1 MKDLSL
7 RTKIFSIFG
16 ILVSINI
23 ICVVIGLMVSG
34 WMENQY
40 NLTVAFADELSN
52 CLRTKEK
59 VAYLRGEFIHD
70 SIGTIT
76 DVKSLEAQREI
87 LSRDIKDSVQTIF
100 HKSKGCMECHSLEE
114 MNELGDRTEE
124 NLNEFLGLGEEIL
137 ATKLAG
143 QDDVKGLVDRD
154 LPKIYGSLQAFLGHG
169 VKESASF
176 LLDAQAKVEKTF
188 QIVGKILFA
197 LAIIGIV
204 VALGG
209 GAAYS
214 HKVSRPLREMA
225 RQLKQIASSVLAV
238 ATDQSANAS
247 KQAGAVVEASSSAEQ
262 LSRAAEALTNQA
274 EVIVQVG
281 ERSMKRA
288 VEVTDRMQSTVKF
301 INTVKG
307 HSDKASEKIM
317 SLGQTIDEIGQVL
330 ALIEDVASQTRLL
343 AFNASIEAVSAGE
356 TGRRFSVVAKHIKDL
371 AENTSSSTDEI
382 KKLIEEIRLLAHTT
396 VLSTEQMQNAVNEGV
411 QQVGMAGQAME
422 RIKEV
427 IQENREVAQKINIA
441 TAQQSSA
448 TEQIPET
455 MEELSKSAQALADGS
470 KQTVHAM
477 KDLTEAAAGL
487 EKLIEG

>member
-23 ICVVIGLMVSG
+23 MCVVIGLMVSS

-40 NLTVAFADELSN
+40 DLTVAFADELSN

-59 VAYLRGEFIHD
+59 VAYLRGEFIHHLVCTMTD
-70 SIGTIT
+70 SKN
-76 DVKSLEAQREI
+76 VEAQREL
-87 LSRDIKDSVQTIF
+87 LSQDIKDSVQEVF
-100 HKSKGCMECHSLEE
+100 HKSKGCLECHSPGE
-114 MNELGDRTEE
+114 MNYLDNRTEE
-124 NLNEFLGLGEEIL
+124 NLNEFLRVGEEIL
-137 ATKLAG
+137 ATKLA
-143 QDDVKGLVDRD
+143 DRDNVKALVDQD

-176 LLDAQAKVEKTF
+176 LLDAQAKVGRTF
-188 QIVGKILFA
+188 KLVGKILFA
-197 LAIIGIV
+197 LAIIGVV
-204 VALGG
+204 VAIGG
-209 GAAYS
+209 GVAYS
-214 HKVSRPLREMA
+214 HKISRPLREMS
-225 RQLKQIASSVLAV
+225 RKLKQIASSVLSV
-238 ATDQSANAS
+238 ATDQSTNAS
-247 KQAGAVVEASSSAEQ
+247 KQAGAIVEASSSAEQ

-288 VEVTDRMQSTVKF
+288 IEVTDRMQSTVKF

-317 SLGQTIDEIGQVL
+317 SLGQTIDEVGQVL

-356 TGRRFSVVAKHIKDL
+356 AGRRFSVVAKHIKDL
-371 AENTSSSTDEI
+371 AENTSASTDEI
-382 KKLIEEIRLLAHTT
+382 KKLIEEIRMLAHTT
-396 VLSTEQMQNAVNEGV
+396 ILSTEQMQNAVDEGV

-455 MEELSKSAQALADGS
+455 MEELSKSAQALANGS

-477 KDLTEAAAGL
+477 KDLTEAAEAL